1 MALFSTP
8 RYAEIR
14 SVEILTPRGAL
25 LTELDLKRFR
35 TLKRDSKP
43 DKRVFIQ
50 ELDLPADAANGWY
63 RARTR
68 LANGDEFITQ
78 DFVIVYE
85 MPHAGGQAPAHG
97 AELAEIP
104 AMLTWDP
111 VPGAGFYRVFIRD
124 LWDENHLIYAS
135 KLLAQPRLELPP
147 GLLRKGGM
155 YSWMIHARDTD
166 SHILLGD
173 FNHGSR
179 NTPASFQIDE

>member
-1 MALFSTP
+1 MLAAWLVLLLVPALAPASAGTVAAADPHYGPAGFFDIHVCNWPGRPLFFMALFSTP

-78 DFVIVYE
+78 DFVIVY
-85 MPHAGGQAPAHG
+85 
-97 AELAEIP
+97 
-104 AMLTWDP
+104 
-111 VPGAGFYRVFIRD
+111 
-124 LWDENHLIYAS
+124 
-135 KLLAQPRLELPP
+135 
-147 GLLRKGGM
+147 
-155 YSWMIHARDTD
+155 
-166 SHILLGD
+166 
-173 FNHGSR
+173 
-179 NTPASFQIDE
+179 